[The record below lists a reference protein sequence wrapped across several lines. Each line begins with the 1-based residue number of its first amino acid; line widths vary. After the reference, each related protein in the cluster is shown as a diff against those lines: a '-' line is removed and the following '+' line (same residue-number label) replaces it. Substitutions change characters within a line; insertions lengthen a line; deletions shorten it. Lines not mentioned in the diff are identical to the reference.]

1 MKYNFEKTL
10 NKEAKKVYNKKKKE
24 ITKTEGR
31 NLNTFLVLV
40 FSVLIIIITSSSM
53 KNSTVNNIDKKNLL
67 NLSSQKFNAKVEN
80 VVDGD
85 TIYVIFNN
93 GILNDGKKYKIR
105 LIGIDTPESKHL
117 NKTKNTKEGI
127 IAYEYTKKMLEG
139 KDVIVEFD
147 IAQTDKYG
155 RILAY
160 IWLNN
165 ELYNKHLLDVG
176 YAKIMTIQPNS
187 KYVEELKN
195 AQKKAIKNE
204 VGFWK
209 TKNQK

>member
-10 NKEAKKVYNKKKKE
+10 NKEAKKVYNKKKQE

-40 FSVLIIIITSSSM
+40 FSVLIIIITSSGM
-53 KNSTVNNIDKKNLL
+53 QTAKVNKIKKNNSI
-67 NLSSQKFNAKVEN
+67 NLSSQKFSAKVEK

-85 TIYVIFNN
+85 TVYAIFNN
-93 GILNDGKKYKIR
+93 GVLNDGQKYKIR
-105 LIGIDTPESKHL
+105 LIGIDTPESKHI

-139 KDVIVEFD
+139 QNVIVEFD
-147 IAQTDKYG
+147 ITQTDKYG
-155 RILAY
+155 RFLAY
-160 IWLNN
+160 IWLDN
-165 ELYNKHLLDVG
+165 ELYNKHLLDIG

-187 KYVEELKN
+187 KYVEEFKT
-195 AQKKAIKNE
+195 AQEKARKNE

-209 TKNQK
+209 IKNKK

>member
-10 NKEAKKVYNKKKKE
+10 NKEAKKVYNKKKQE

-40 FSVLIIIITSSSM
+40 FSVLIIIITSSGM
-53 KNSTVNNIDKKNLL
+53 QTAKVNKIKKNNSI
-67 NLSSQKFNAKVEN
+67 NLSSQKFSAKVEK

-85 TIYVIFNN
+85 TVYAIFNN
-93 GILNDGKKYKIR
+93 GVLNDGQKYKIR
-105 LIGIDTPESKHL
+105 LIGIDTPESKHI

-139 KDVIVEFD
+139 QNVIVEFD

-155 RILAY
+155 RFLAY
-160 IWLNN
+160 IWLDN
-165 ELYNKHLLDVG
+165 ELYNKHLLDIG

-187 KYVEELKN
+187 KYVEEFKT
-195 AQKKAIKNE
+195 AQEKARKNE

-209 TKNQK
+209 IKNKK